1 MTQSRVQLSSRS
13 RWWIG
18 ACMVVGLAGLLRAEV
33 PDAPVDLSQYF
44 GFEPL
49 EVFKLQERS
58 QNLLA
63 ADVTGDNRLD
73 LLLIDNGNNRLDLL
87 AQQGAGE
94 EKKADEGKPEPT
106 KEAEGRV
113 NRIEN
118 DKRFTHRK
126 LPVDKSVASM
136 SVGDFNNDGRKD
148 IVCLAAPD
156 QLQIRRQTPQ
166 GDFTTTQR
174 IRLPDVLQQQWSLAA
189 GDLDTDGK
197 DDVVVLGKT
206 TTYVLYQD
214 AEGELRTPVRLMN
227 TSESLGL
234 AQLADL
240 DGDSRL
246 DLCYLVND
254 DSDRP
259 FGARL
264 QGTDG
269 KLGAEIRCELPKPR
283 GLTLAEIDGLPGHE
297 IIAIEA
303 QTGRVKVH
311 QLQRPQAEAGEL
323 AGQLIQYGFGQQG
336 TGRTRDIA
344 LGDLDAD
351 GLTDIV
357 VTDPEAAQLI
367 LFRQRRGSGLDLG
380 TPFPSLQ
387 GVEQVRIADVDGDG
401 KNEVIV
407 LSLREKVLGLC
418 RLEADRLTFPQ
429 AIVTTGG
436 ALGPQSTLKLTAVDT
451 VDLNKDGRSEIVGTF
466 VSPGDGKCVL
476 GGITWQDGEWRDTSL
491 PPATGPI
498 ELGIKDEP
506 ERLQNVDVNKD
517 GVPDFIAFRGNERA
531 PVVVVSD
538 AGKDGTAGKYVVN
551 SREGSFGI
559 GKSGSGSVCLGQLEE
574 PVILVA
580 QNNFAR
586 SIAWSTQNRWDV
598 KDQFNAPDAD
608 AKIAGAATLDL
619 DGEAG
624 NEVALID
631 TGSKKIRVL
640 KRREKLYE
648 PWREVDIG
656 PLAFKSA
663 HTADLNGDGRSD
675 LLLFSPGKFG
685 VLYAGQS
692 DPRLKTLSTYETK
705 LEETLFND
713 VAAGDLNGD
722 GRLDVAILD
731 TRSQFIDVATWRP
744 GVGLVHALAFKLF
757 EAKTFQDEEN
767 AGSEPREAVI
777 ADVTGDGRADLV
789 LLSHDRILVYPQ
801 DAGAA
806 VIPAPNAD

>member
-1 MTQSRVQLSSRS
+1 MAGGVLCAALSG
-13 RWWIG
+13 WLV
-18 ACMVVGLAGLLRAEV
+18 ADDV
-33 PDAPVDLSQYF
+33 PLDLSQYF

-58 QNLLA
+58 QNMVA
-63 ADVTGDNRLD
+63 ADLSGDNRLD

-87 AQQGAGE
+87 AQRGADAAE
-94 EKKADEGKPEPT
+94 PKPAGPKGSEP
-106 KEAEGRV
+106 RV
-113 NRIEN
+113 NLIEN
-118 DKRFTHRK
+118 DKRFSHRK
-126 LPVDKSVASM
+126 LPVDKAVASLT
-136 SVGDFNNDGRKD
+136 VGDFNNDGRKD
-148 IVCLAAPD
+148 IAYLAAPD

-166 GDFTTTQR
+166 GDFVTAQR
-174 IRLPDVLQQQWSLAA
+174 IRLPDVLLQQWSVGA
-189 GDLDTDGK
+189 GDLDTDGR
-197 DDVVVLGKT
+197 DDVVVLGKSA
-206 TTYVLYQD
+206 TYILYQE
-214 AEGELRTPVRLMN
+214 ANGELRAPLRLMN
-227 TSESLGL
+227 TSENLGL
-234 AQLADL
+234 VQLADL

-269 KLGAEIRCELPKPR
+269 KLGAEVRCELPKPR
-283 GLTLAEIDGLPGHE
+283 GVTLAEIDGLPGHE
-297 IIAIEA
+297 VIAIEA

-311 QLQRPQAEAGEL
+311 QLQRPQAEVGEL

-351 GLTDIV
+351 GLVDIV

-367 LFRQRRGSGLDLG
+367 LFRQRRGAGLDLG
-380 TPFPSLQ
+380 TTFPSLQ

-401 KNEVIV
+401 RNEVVV

-418 RLEADRLTFPQ
+418 RLDGDRLTFPQ
-429 AIVTTGG
+429 SIVTAGG

-466 VSPGDGKCVL
+466 VSQADGKSVL
-476 GGITWQDGEWRDTSL
+476 GAVTLQDGEWRDTAI

-498 ELGIKDEP
+498 ELAIKDEP
-506 ERLQNVDVNKD
+506 ERLQHADVNKD

-538 AGKDGTAGKYVVN
+538 AAAGKYVVN

-559 GKSGSGSVCLGQLEE
+559 GKSGAGSVCFGQLEE

-586 SIAWSTQNRWDV
+586 SIAWSPQNRWDV

-624 NEVALID
+624 HEVALID
-631 TGSKKIRVL
+631 TGSRKIRVL

-656 PLAFKSA
+656 ALAFKSA
-663 HTADLNGDGRSD
+663 HTADLNGDGRAD

-685 VLYAGQS
+685 VLYAGQT

-731 TRSQFIDVATWRP
+731 TRSQFIDIATWRP

-767 AGSEPREAVI
+767 TGSEPREAVI

-789 LLSHDRILVYPQ
+789 LLSHDRVLVYPQ
-801 DAGAA
+801 DGGGDVKGAA
-806 VIPAPNAD
+806 AAAEVNPAK